1 MMKEERRCVRRKV
14 NPNKDGG
21 SATPP
26 EYPSTTM
33 YRIFGESGALGC
45 AGPLLRGL
53 GQSTGPCPHVKH
65 KVVRHR

>member
-1 MMKEERRCVRRKV
+1 MRRKV

-26 EYPSTTM
+26 EHPLITM

-45 AGPLLRGL
+45 AGSHASALLRGL
-53 GQSTGPCPHVKH
+53 GHSTGPCPHVKH
-65 KVVRHR
+65 NGVRYR